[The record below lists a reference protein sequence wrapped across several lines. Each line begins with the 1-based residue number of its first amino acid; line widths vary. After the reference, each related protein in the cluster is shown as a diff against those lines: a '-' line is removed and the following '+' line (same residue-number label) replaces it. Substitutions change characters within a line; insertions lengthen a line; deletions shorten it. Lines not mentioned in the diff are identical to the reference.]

1 MLFLSASIWL
11 LMIVGLAWAV
21 DYQWSRMFKARYVN
35 IALLPGTL
43 VATLGRIV
51 GLLITGAK
59 INNTAL
65 MGDDDRGA
73 PLSDAAY
80 EPKIPVFGPVLIG
93 FLPLLACGT
102 AIYLVVNLLGAPIAQ
117 KVPIDKIAAQAPS
130 SLAAFW
136 AQTRSLID
144 LAEATCNAIRVAD
157 YHRWETW
164 VFVYLLICLTVRA
177 APFPGNVKGHFA
189 AIAAAGGIVWLMG
202 TLSPAPGAIVEQSW
216 PVLAVTIGWLLLLL
230 LVSLIARGVYE
241 IVKGLARTGS

>member
-1 MLFLSASIWL
+1 MLFLSASIWV
-11 LMIVGLAWAV
+11 LMIVALAWAV
-21 DYQWSRMFKARYVN
+21 DYQWSRMIKPRYVN

-59 INNTAL
+59 VNNTAL

-73 PLSDAAY
+73 PLTDAAY

-102 AIYLVVNLLGAPIAQ
+102 AIYLVVNLLGEPIAQ
-117 KVPIDKIAAQAPS
+117 KVPVEKIAAETPS
-130 SLAAFW
+130 TLDAFW
-136 AQTRSLID
+136 SQSRSLID
-144 LAEATCNAIRVAD
+144 LAEATCNAIRMAD
-157 YHRWETW
+157 YDRWQTW
-164 VFVYLLICLTVRA
+164 AFVYLLMCLAVRS

-189 AIAAAGGIVWLMG
+189 AIVAAGGIIWLTS

-216 PVLAVTIGWLLLLL
+216 PVLAVTLGWLLLLL
-230 LVSLIARGVYE
+230 FVSLIARGAFE
-241 IVKGLARTGS
+241 IARGLARGG